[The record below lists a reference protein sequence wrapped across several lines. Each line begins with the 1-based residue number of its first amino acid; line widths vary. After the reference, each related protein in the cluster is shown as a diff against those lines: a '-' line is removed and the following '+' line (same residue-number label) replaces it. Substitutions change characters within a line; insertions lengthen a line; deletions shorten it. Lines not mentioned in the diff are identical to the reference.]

1 MTDENLTP
9 GSIVVAYHSG
19 YGHTAVLA
27 EAVAEGAEDR
37 GGAVTLLDVTTI
49 DDAAWA
55 ALDAA
60 DAIIF
65 GAPTYMGGASA
76 EFHRFAEL
84 TSGRFFKSA
93 WADKLA
99 AGFTNSGSKAGDK
112 SNTLGFLQ
120 SFAAQH
126 HMIWINLGLAA
137 GWNFQDAA
145 EDDLNRLGF
154 WSGAAGQTHNDVA
167 PEAMHGSDI
176 ATAVHLG
183 RQVARQTQIYVAG
196 RQTLAAA
203 TADETETV
211 SA

>member
-1 MTDENLTP
+1 MPSEDLTP

-27 EAVAEGAEDR
+27 KAVAEGASER
-37 GGAVTLLDVTTI
+37 GGEVTLLDVTTI

-84 TSGRFFKSA
+84 TGGRFFRSA

-120 SFAAQH
+120 ALAAQH
-126 HMIWINLGLAA
+126 HMIWINLGMAA
-137 GWNFQDAA
+137 GWNFKDAG

-167 PEAMHGSDI
+167 PDAMHGSDI
-176 ATAVHLG
+176 ATAAHLG
-183 RQVARQTQIYVAG
+183 RQVARQTEIFIAG
-196 RQTLAAA
+196 RHTLASA
-203 TADETETV
+203 TNNEMETV